1 MLVVIL
7 VMTVVPGQPRNV
19 RTLCS
24 AVAWQEPTQ
33 PNGVIIGY
41 DVQFSVGRLTRVSTG
56 ETFLITATAERTP
69 GTTVRVS
76 RQLLSAG

>member
-1 MLVVIL
+1 MYCACHS
-7 VMTVVPGQPRNV
+7 TAPGQPGNV
-19 RTLCS
+19 QGLCT

-41 DVQFSVGRLTRVSTG
+41 DVQFSVGRMTRLGAGQTI
-56 ETFLITATAERTP
+56 LITETAERTP

-76 RQLLSAG
+76 RK